1 MIDLVTGT
9 VSRVSAPPIA
19 PLDRPIDLEHLSRMT
34 LGEKS
39 LEREVLQL
47 FDRQATMLLARMKNS
62 EPPATGALAHTLK
75 GSARGIGAWS
85 VAKAAEMLEQ
95 TAAAEPQNVA
105 GSIDS
110 LSASVAE
117 AKLVI
122 AEILRA
128 H

>member
-1 MIDLVTGT
+1 MIDLVTGA
-9 VSRVSAPPIA
+9 VLRVSAPPIS

-47 FDRQATMLLARMKNS
+47 FDRQAAMLLARMKNGTA
-62 EPPATGALAHTLK
+62 PAIGALAHTLK

-85 VAKAAEMLEQ
+85 VAKAADAVEQ
-95 TAAAEPQNVA
+95 TAVTEPQAVA
-105 GSIDS
+105 AAVET
-110 LSASVAE
+110 LSARVAE
-117 AKLVI
+117 VKTVI
-122 AEILRA
+122 AELLRS